1 MRKISLNPQTLLVG
15 ILILVW
21 IIFGLVNPAILSVAN
36 GYSLLRAAII
46 PLMLALPQMLI
57 IARGGIDMS
66 FTVIAA
72 ISSYITLY
80 GWEHFGSAD
89 TSIIWLF
96 IVSII
101 IGIICYC
108 VNWFFVE
115 KARIPIFIATLG
127 VHSLLKGFV
136 LAFVSTSY
144 VNVLPNSLKRLSTA
158 TLATAQN
165 IDGVESVLH
174 VSIIFVIVLYVL
186 MHLMMEKTVFGREL
200 YAIGV
205 DEDAAK
211 RAGIDV
217 GRVSLYCFI
226 IAGVIC
232 GITGILH
239 DSLSRFSMPL
249 PTDVVGKE
257 LNSIAAV
264 VIGIGGSKKASGIV
278 VGTFLGVLLLQT
290 ISTNL
295 VMLGV
300 PSYWQQLVSGVIIL
314 AGLGF
319 QAFQSNRKAGR

>member
-1 MRKISLNPQTLLVG
+1 MRKIGFNSQTILVG

-21 IIFGLVNPAILSVAN
+21 LLFGLINPAILSVAN
-36 GYSLLRAAII
+36 GFSLLRAALI
-46 PLMLALPQMLI
+46 PLLLALPQMLI

-66 FTVIAA
+66 FTVITA

-80 GWEHFGSAD
+80 GWKQAGSSD
-89 TSIIWLF
+89 TPIFWLF
-96 IVSII
+96 MISIL
-101 IGIICYC
+101 IGILCYC

-144 VNVLPNSLKRLSTA
+144 VNELPNILKKLSTA

-174 VSIIFVIVLYVL
+174 VSILFVIILYVL

-217 GRVSLYCFI
+217 GKVSLLCFV

-232 GITGILH
+232 GVTGILH

-300 PSYWQQLVSGVIIL
+300 PSYWQQLVSGIIIL
-314 AGLGF
+314 AGLGC
-319 QAFQSNRKAGR
+319 QAFQSNR